1 MQYAI
6 LAACRRPGF
15 VFCAGWYRRT
25 FRAKKAQ
32 GLPGRSV
39 YEMQAGTCRT
49 HHTNVSAL
57 RSLAAGSAIQ
67 CWTFRPVLG
76 HLNSRL
82 RMTANIRAARVA
94 GFDLPQCAPMA
105 D

>member
-6 LAACRRPGF
+6 LAACRRRPGF

-32 GLPGRSV
+32 GLPDRSV

-57 RSLAAGSAIQ
+57 RFVGRWLRNPMLDVKAGPR
-67 CWTFRPVLG
+67 TFE
-76 HLNSRL
+76 
-82 RMTANIRAARVA
+82 
-94 GFDLPQCAPMA
+94 
-105 D
+105 